1 MKFTCNR
8 DNLVEAINVVQRA
21 ISGKTTMPILEGI
34 LIEVIEELKMTA
46 NDLDLG
52 ITYEIPAIIEE
63 VGSVLVSSKTFG
75 DIVRK
80 LPDIYVTIETSEA
93 NNLVIITSGKA
104 RFEISMMDI
113 DEYPQV
119 NFIDEEESVTFENE
133 ILRSLIKQSIF
144 ATADDVIKIYNEF
157 ALKRNIMFHRYDDK
171 HFFTNPDRFKGSTYI
186 WYDNNRK
193 PASYISLSVENYYH
207 VNHMRSI
214 NLNVYEMAFT
224 SKESLLKLFGFM
236 RMFEGEN
243 DTVKIHNCAMS
254 PEIDLILRHYIHTT
268 YKRYPDLM
276 ARILDVKT
284 ILESNTYPQGKGHF
298 RVNITDDLEYTKG
311 VWEVEFENGVGVA
324 KRVDKDKYDVSL
336 SMPAFTQ
343 IVYGYDKYNA
353 DVLAYMDGVEIF
365 NEKSDFFH
373 VFPKRY
379 NGLFEHF

>member
-144 ATADDVIKIYNEF
+144 ATADDDSKPMFKGVFIDKEGKTVNFVALCNSKMAIKHTSMENEKEFKILVPTRILNEVYKVLQITNENMSMTWSKTQVMFYNSHFKIISRLINSEYLKYRDLIPREDKLRVVVSTKDFLHAIERSALVMQDSSKYPMVLTTDMDEIVISAKAERGHSEERLPAQVNGSSLTIGFNTSNF
-157 ALKRNIMFHRYDDK
+157 IDCLKVIDDETISLHFTTSLGPCIVRGEEYDDYV
-171 HFFTNPDRFKGSTYI
+171 FLVMPVR
-186 WYDNNRK
+186 
-193 PASYISLSVENYYH
+193 
-207 VNHMRSI
+207 
-214 NLNVYEMAFT
+214 
-224 SKESLLKLFGFM
+224 LKL
-236 RMFEGEN
+236 
-243 DTVKIHNCAMS
+243 
-254 PEIDLILRHYIHTT
+254 
-268 YKRYPDLM
+268 
-276 ARILDVKT
+276 
-284 ILESNTYPQGKGHF
+284 
-298 RVNITDDLEYTKG
+298 
-311 VWEVEFENGVGVA
+311 
-324 KRVDKDKYDVSL
+324 
-336 SMPAFTQ
+336 
-343 IVYGYDKYNA
+343 
-353 DVLAYMDGVEIF
+353 
-365 NEKSDFFH
+365 
-373 VFPKRY
+373 
-379 NGLFEHF
+379 

>member
-1 MKFTCNR
+1 MRFETNKLYEDKHTQSFS
-8 DNLVEAINVVQRA
+8 INVLDGDRCVSTARIGYVDSVFAGKYIKAMTVGGVATEPEYRRKGFVRKMFQMAFNDA
-21 ISGKTTMPILEGI
+21 ISKGACASFLHPFSFSYYRKFGYEKVADQLIVEFPIDKLSH
-34 LIEVIEELKMTA
+34 
-46 NDLDLG
+46 
-52 ITYEIPAIIEE
+52 IPRESA
-63 VGSVLVSSKTFG
+63 LYLLRG
-75 DIVRK
+75 DNR
-80 LPDIYVTIETSEA
+80 L
-93 NNLVIITSGKA
+93 
-104 RFEISMMDI
+104 
-113 DEYPQV
+113 
-119 NFIDEEESVTFENE
+119 
-133 ILRSLIKQSIF
+133 
-144 ATADDVIKIYNEF
+144 DDVIKIYNEF
-157 ALKRNIMFHRYDDK
+157 ALKRNIMFHRYDDR

-186 WYDNNRK
+186 WYDKDGK
-193 PASYISLSVENYYH
+193 PSSYISLSVENYYH

>member
-1 MKFTCNR
+1 MRFETNKLYEDKHTQSFS
-8 DNLVEAINVVQRA
+8 INVLDGDRCVSTARIGYVDSVFAGKYIKAMTVGGVATEPEYRRKGFVRKMFQMAFNDA
-21 ISGKTTMPILEGI
+21 ISKGACASFLHPFSFSYYRKFGYEKVADQLIVEFPMNKLSHIPRESNLHLLKGSDRLE
-34 LIEVIEELKMTA
+34 
-46 NDLDLG
+46 
-52 ITYEIPAIIEE
+52 
-63 VGSVLVSSKTFG
+63 
-75 DIVRK
+75 
-80 LPDIYVTIETSEA
+80 
-93 NNLVIITSGKA
+93 
-104 RFEISMMDI
+104 
-113 DEYPQV
+113 
-119 NFIDEEESVTFENE
+119 
-133 ILRSLIKQSIF
+133 
-144 ATADDVIKIYNEF
+144 DVISIYNEF
-157 ALKRNIMFHRYDDK
+157 ALKRNIMFYRHNGR

-186 WYDNNRK
+186 WYDKDGK
-193 PASYISLSVENYYH
+193 PSSYISLSVENYYH

-243 DTVKIHNCAMS
+243 DTVKIHNYAMS